1 MNFSRV
7 SPLTGEIASTA
18 TAMSPAVASAIAD
31 AAAAAFT
38 GWSQTGPNTRRALLL
53 KAADALAARKD
64 EFVTAMVAEVGATAG
79 WAMINLMLAGGMLRE
94 AAALTTQITG
104 DGIPSDKPGCVAM
117 ALREPAGV
125 VMGIAPWN
133 VFFFLCV
140 RVFVVPLASGITAI
154 LKASDMCPRTHAL
167 IVEAFCEAGFP
178 ENVVSIVTYRP
189 EDAGSVVGALID
201 HPAVRRIN
209 FTGSTH
215 VGRIDTRRTTD
226 NQKPRQH
233 EHRSKTPLLVLA

>member
-79 WAMINLMLAGGMLRE
+79 WAMFNLMLAGGMLRE

-104 DGIPSDKPGCVAM
+104 DVIPSDKPGCVAM

-125 VMGIAPWN
+125 VLGIAPWN
-133 VFFFLCV
+133 APIILGV
-140 RVFVVPLASGITAI
+140 RAIAVPLACGNPDI

-167 IVEAFCEAGFP
+167 IVEALSEAGFP
-178 ENVVSIVTYRP
+178 PNVVNIVTNRT
-189 EDAGSVVGALID
+189 EDAGAEDGAQKD
-201 HPAVRRIN
+201 NPADRRIN
-209 FTGSTH
+209 IPGS
-215 VGRIDTRRTTD
+215 
-226 NQKPRQH
+226 
-233 EHRSKTPLLVLA
+233 